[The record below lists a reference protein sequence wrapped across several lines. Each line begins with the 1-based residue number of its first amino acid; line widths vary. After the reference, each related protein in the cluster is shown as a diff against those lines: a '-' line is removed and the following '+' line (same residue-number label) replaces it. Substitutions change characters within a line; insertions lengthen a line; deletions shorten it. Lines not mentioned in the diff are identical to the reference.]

1 MTLQPGTPAPLFQAA
16 DLFGRTVDLA
26 AYRGKPVLLSLLR
39 NAACAL
45 CNLRVHQLILR
56 YPAYQRA
63 GLELIAVF
71 ESSREAMLQHV
82 GKQDVPFPLIADPE
96 GELYALYRA
105 ESSEA
110 KVAKTMAMPATQQ
123 RIVEAAAQGFQLTPE
138 PGSNFLRMPADFFI
152 SADGLLTNVHY
163 AEYVWDHMPFAVIDE
178 LLAAPVPAR

>member
-1 MTLQPGTPAPLFQAA
+1 MSLHPGMPAPSFQAV
-16 DLFGRTVDLA
+16 DLFGRAIDLA
-26 AYRGKPVLLSLLR
+26 ANRGKPVLLSLLR

-45 CNLRVHQLILR
+45 CNLRVHQLITR
-56 YPAYQRA
+56 YPAYQRT

-71 ESSREAMLQHV
+71 ESSSATMLQHV

-96 GELYALYRA
+96 AELYTLYGL

-123 RIVEAAAQGFQLTPE
+123 RIAEAAAQGFQLTPE

-152 SADGLLTNVHY
+152 SPNGLIANAHY
-163 AEYVWDHMPFAVIDE
+163 AEYVWDHMPFTVIDE
-178 LLAAPVPAR
+178 LLAATVPTR